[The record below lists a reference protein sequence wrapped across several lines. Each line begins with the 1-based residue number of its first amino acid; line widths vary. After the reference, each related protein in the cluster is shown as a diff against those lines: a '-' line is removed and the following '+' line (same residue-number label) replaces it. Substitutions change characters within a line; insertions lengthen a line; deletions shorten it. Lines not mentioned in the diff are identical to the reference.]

1 MLCGSRLLEV
11 LLQGDPVDIL
21 VLAHKNRN
29 SGSNYWSG
37 SRSGSG
43 RSLDLGAVRAL
54 WLFHQQAKGPK
65 FEAPYFY
72 SIMFRSSH
80 HFAAESKKLRLYS
93 NEPPH

>member
-43 RSLDLGAVRAL
+43 RSLDQTSLKCGSR
-54 WLFHQQAKGPK
+54 QPGCQAQIKLADTFGSIGK
-65 FEAPYFY
+65 REA
-72 SIMFRSSH
+72 I
-80 HFAAESKKLRLYS
+80 
-93 NEPPH
+93 